1 MKTQMSIAVEPTLA
15 EYLAARLRNDDEL
28 LVERQNAL
36 GKDENA
42 TWQYLQGK
50 RDMCKQFALYLE
62 EIQRAPKVVIEQPSG
77 KSEQPG
83 RNAPSESRLFHYPDD
98 YDRNE

>member
-1 MKTQMSIAVEPTLA
+1 MKKQINIAVEPTLA
-15 EYLAARLRNDDEL
+15 DYLAARLKNDDDL
-28 LVERQNAL
+28 LAERQNAL

-50 RDMCKQFALYLE
+50 RDMCRQFLLYLE
-62 EIQRAPKVVIEQPSG
+62 EIQRAPKVEIEHFAPQSA
-77 KSEQPG
+77 KSA
-83 RNAPSESRLFHYPDD
+83 RKNPSETRLFHYPDD

>member
-1 MKTQMSIAVEPTLA
+1 MKTQISIAVEPTLA

-62 EIQRAPKVVIEQPSG
+62 EIQRAPKIEVEQFAQQSAQSG
-77 KSEQPG
+77 RK
-83 RNAPSESRLFHYPDD
+83 APSETRLFHYPDD
-98 YDRNE
+98 YERNE